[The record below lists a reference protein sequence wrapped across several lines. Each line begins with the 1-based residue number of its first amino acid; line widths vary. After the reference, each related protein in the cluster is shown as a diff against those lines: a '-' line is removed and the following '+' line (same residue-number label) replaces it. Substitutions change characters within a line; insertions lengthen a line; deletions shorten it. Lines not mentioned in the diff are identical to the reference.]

1 MEKKKLNELIK
12 RSTSFPNNES
22 MAKLKNISNNIIN
35 TKNLRKI
42 NSLNDINVDKTQ
54 IIKDILNKNKNFHE
68 NLNIKNYINFN
79 KKLKP
84 ITIFERANIEFDKIK
99 DLNNKIMGILKKNIR
114 FIDNELFYK
123 KFNKY
128 KFKNCKSF
136 NSYHN
141 LFNKTNESKIN
152 TNTNIN
158 KNTKNI
164 SNYIETNSCPNYNK
178 ITSYDVYKT
187 YNKFNNM
194 NYNSSKINITTN
206 NNISL
211 FSIAGDCKITN
222 KSNDFLKSSISSNFS
237 PIKQNSINN
246 KLSKIYSVKKLKNGL
261 IHKRNFIIDEKTLIN
276 HINEIFN
283 ISPLLMSKT
292 YTIKDPVFQ
301 LKCIMNKI
309 KLIIDNIEYFKS
321 NYINKNNFNKAF
333 KNMTNKDKAKFNLIL
348 EEICTLLLKLIP
360 LLLKNFNNTM
370 DKLLYSRCPD
380 IKKES
385 LKEPE
390 NEKDCLNMNCIFLN
404 KIIIYFQGCI
414 ELYKVIQIKIIE
426 FKYDINEFNIINI
439 FLDLLRYNSSRII
452 CISNTNIQKVN
463 QEQELIQKIDI
474 KRENIKNKDE
484 NSLERYHRRHKII
497 RKDNS
502 LKLNRINHVLNMK
515 NKVDNIKY
523 LSEPENSIYK
533 KNNKPYHNL
542 LNSFLINS
550 MMKYFKEN
558 VRTQIIAQQL
568 IERYNEK

>member
-22 MAKLKNISNNIIN
+22 MTKLKNISNIIN

-42 NSLNDINVDKTQ
+42 NSLNDINIDKTQ

-164 SNYIETNSCPNYNK
+164 SNYIETNNCSNYNK

-211 FSIAGDCKITN
+211 FSIAGDSKITN